1 MSKTLS
7 FVGLS
12 NIYICIYVVWL
23 KNINLVII
31 TYRKQF
37 VNNGISVCEAPS
49 EAMWWNHVSL
59 RPCVQVMWHVRC
71 LGVDELGVSELHGM
85 SRVRYRGRKWG
96 IHHCIIRVTKGNNS
110 CNSGS
115 WKPLILLPNKTEK
128 LYASM
133 EDYIFLKGRTIHDG
147 ELELNC
153 PTPCLPKTPSQADQ
167 SAPTLTLQSPR
178 MISLSAL
185 GDTVCPLQVWDQ
197 NITFLY
203 LHQSTAWLR
212 HRHVLHSFF
221 L

>member
-133 EDYIFLKGRTIHDG
+133 DNSSSKIKVNQFLSILIKHIVGLSVCLFVG
-147 ELELNC
+147 LN
-153 PTPCLPKTPSQADQ
+153 LS
-167 SAPTLTLQSPR
+167 
-178 MISLSAL
+178 SLKSERYETRHVGPL
-185 GDTVCPLQVWDQ
+185 GTWNC
-197 NITFLY
+197 
-203 LHQSTAWLR
+203 
-212 HRHVLHSFF
+212 HRHFWIST
-221 L
+221 